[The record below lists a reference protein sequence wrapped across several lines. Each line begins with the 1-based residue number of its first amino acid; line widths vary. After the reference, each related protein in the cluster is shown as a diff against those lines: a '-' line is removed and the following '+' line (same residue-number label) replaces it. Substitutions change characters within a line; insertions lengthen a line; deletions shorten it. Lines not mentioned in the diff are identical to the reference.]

1 MPPIHSE
8 RRRDTPLLLNQ
19 MKLLL
24 GGSGVGIHWFLA
36 ALDLSAPSQDNKLET
51 PVALKETGHVLCG
64 RRVLSILLIQ
74 RERKKRMSFNPYS
87 KLRCRSCF

>member
-1 MPPIHSE
+1 MPPIHSG

-24 GGSGVGIHWFLA
+24 GGSGVSIHWFLA

-64 RRVLSILLIQ
+64 RRVLSILLTQKEKEKKKDAIQ
-74 RERKKRMSFNPYS
+74 S
-87 KLRCRSCF
+87 L